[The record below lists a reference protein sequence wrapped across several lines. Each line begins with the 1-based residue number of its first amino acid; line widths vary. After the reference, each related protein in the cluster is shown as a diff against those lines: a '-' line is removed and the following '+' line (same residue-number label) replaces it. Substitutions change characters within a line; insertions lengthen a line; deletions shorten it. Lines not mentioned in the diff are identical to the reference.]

1 MIEERMRVLE
11 MLCDSIITVEEAEQL
26 LNTIDNPVV
35 KKNEEVERSIP
46 KERQKNN
53 SNNRFLIIKVMSN
66 EGDKVNVNL
75 PVSFLKAAVSTGTI
89 NAIYNKTIKIDGIK
103 DDMIKNALDLDL
115 LIECIQNDY
124 VGSLVDISSADGTEV
139 QIYFE

>member
-11 MLCDSIITVEEAEQL
+11 MLRDSIITVEEAEQL